1 MLLLGNLD
9 FEILLYNLYNFLGG
23 GPLSGSPGCYQ
34 NLSLIRLTTELI
46 KQHFYG
52 KPDNQKWI
60 IVDMGVTFADDTIPG
75 IDLIYPDP
83 GFIIDKKEDL
93 LGIILTHAHEDHI
106 GAIAHIWPKLKCKIY
121 ATPFTAVLINEKFK
135 EKKIDISKELKIVQL
150 NSTLDLDP
158 FKIEFVTLTH
168 SILEPNGLKIE
179 TPVGNILHT
188 GDWKCDPDP
197 LIGENINSK
206 RLKEIGDE
214 GVLAMICDSTNVF
227 SAGRAGSELD
237 VRNNLLKVMQ
247 RLNKRIIITSFASNV
262 ARMETAFYCAEKT
275 GRQIALV
282 GRSMHRI
289 YKAARQC
296 GYLNNVIEPL
306 DARDVKNIAREKI
319 VYLCTGSQGEPM
331 GAMNRIANYIH
342 PDVFI
347 ERGDTVIFSS
357 KIIPG
362 NEKKLYKL
370 HNQLVKEGIEVI
382 SEENEYIHVSGHPNR
397 EDLKDMYNWIKPKC
411 VIPVH
416 GEHRHMIEHIN
427 FAKEMQ
433 VPYPVKVENGDI
445 VRIYPGNK
453 PEVFDKAP
461 SGKLYV
467 DGNISVEEDSQSIKE
482 RKNLSANGF
491 IEATILITP
500 KGNIHNRPLLTF
512 RGLPIYEKEEF
523 LYELEDEIEKTTR
536 SFSLNNKKQETNLID
551 ALKTTCRKF
560 TKEKT
565 GKRPLTNINLV
576 RI

>member
-1 MLLLGNLD
+1 MKEELI
-9 FEILLYNLYNFLGG
+9 FCPLGG
-23 GPLSGSPGCYQ
+23 SGEIGMNM
-34 NLSLIRLTTELI
+34 NL
-46 KQHFYG
+46 FAYG
-52 KPDNQKWI
+52 KTDNQKWI
-60 IVDMGVTFADDTIPG
+60 IVDIGVTFADDTIPG

-512 RGLPIYEKEEF
+512 RGLPINEKEEF

>member
-1 MLLLGNLD
+1 MKEELI
-9 FEILLYNLYNFLGG
+9 FCPLGG
-23 GPLSGSPGCYQ
+23 SGEIGMNM
-34 NLSLIRLTTELI
+34 NL
-46 KQHFYG
+46 FAYG

-60 IVDMGVTFADDTIPG
+60 IVDIGVTFADDTIPG

-461 SGKLYV
+461 SGKLYA
-467 DGNISVEEDSQSIKE
+467 DGNVSVEEDSQSIKE

>member
-1 MLLLGNLD
+1 MKEELI
-9 FEILLYNLYNFLGG
+9 FCPLGG
-23 GPLSGSPGCYQ
+23 SGEIGMNM
-34 NLSLIRLTTELI
+34 NL
-46 KQHFYG
+46 FAYG
-52 KPDNQKWI
+52 KPENQKWI
-60 IVDMGVTFADDTIPG
+60 IVDIGVTFADDTIPG

-282 GRSMHRI
+282 VGRSMHRI

-467 DGNISVEEDSQSIKE
+467 DGNVSVEEDSQSIKE